1 MSRKENMNIFEVLK
15 EKIKNHPN
23 AYRGLGCQ
31 LTEIDTES
39 VFEVIDQVEQEF
51 ENDFCEWKHMPVT
64 EGLFVSHGEPE
75 KLMNVESWNFCPYC
89 GKKIKIIY

>member
-1 MSRKENMNIFEVLK
+1 MNIFDVLK
-15 EKIKNHPN
+15 TKLEESPHQVTINFKRVGKAKYIAVDDVIKLIN
-23 AYRGLGCQ
+23 
-31 LTEIDTES
+31 
-39 VFEVIDQVEQEF
+39 QVEQKF

-75 KLMNVESWNFCPYC
+75 KLMNVESWDFCPYC